1 MIIALIA
8 MCVTAILIAAQT
20 PIVATDAGRV
30 LLVAFV
36 ALMVVCSP
44 VADGVPIIDRLIAAT
59 IGGYALHVILR
70 IAWGPVPYRM
80 IKAPPLALLEARS
93 TAYKIRCNVRRVA
106 FV

>member
-8 MCVTAILIAAQT
+8 MCVTAILIATQT

-44 VADGVPIIDRLIAAT
+44 VADGAPIVDRLIAAT
-59 IGGYALHVILR
+59 IGGYALHTILR

-80 IKAPPLALLEARS
+80 LQTPPLALLEARS
-93 TAYKIRCNVRRVA
+93 GAYTLRFGVKAVTV
-106 FV
+106 